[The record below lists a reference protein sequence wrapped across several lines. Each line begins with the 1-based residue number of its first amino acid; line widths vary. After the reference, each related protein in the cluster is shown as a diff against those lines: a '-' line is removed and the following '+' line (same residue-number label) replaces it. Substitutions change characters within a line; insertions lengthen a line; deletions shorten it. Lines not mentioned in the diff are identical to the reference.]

1 MRIPSEVPGGP
12 ATVRI
17 PSEVP
22 ALISGVLTE
31 ALSAEL
37 GLMTGGSASERLLRR
52 LPTLPS
58 SLMSE
63 ENRLVRNCWE
73 KRPSLS
79 DDGRLPLISRV
90 SSSLSLPSWIPL
102 SRSSSVRRE
111 VKEKRVEGGTDG
123 EREGGR

>member
-1 MRIPSEVPGGP
+1 M
-12 ATVRI
+12 RI

-37 GLMTGGSASERLLRR
+37 GLMTGGIASERLLRR

-63 ENRLVRNCWE
+63 ENRFVRNCWE

-79 DDGRLPLISRV
+79 DDGRLPLISRA

-102 SRSSSVRRE
+102 SRSSSVRRGGEGEESGGRE
-111 VKEKRVEGGTDG
+111 VKEWRVEGGMDG